1 MSADMKEKSKEKAKR
16 ILHCCLFP
24 HIAIMLLL
32 LPVATA
38 ALVYAMLR
46 LPETSPLRIAAYV
59 FAFYT
64 LTVWCLRIPQM
75 VRFAKDLKRNN
86 KYAVK
91 WFGDPRL
98 RVNVTLVCSLLW
110 NGAYAALQ
118 LGLGIYHRSAWYY
131 SLAVYYASL
140 ATMRVSL
147 AGYTLRH
154 RPGECPE
161 LELKRYRACGR
172 VFLVMNLAL
181 SGMSLYMI
189 RDGGAVH
196 HEVITIAMAAYTFAT
211 LTVAIVNIIR
221 YRKYNSPAFSASKA
235 ISLAS
240 ACVSMLTLENTMLS
254 TFSGAEMSA
263 GTRRLFLALS
273 CAGVSLLIIAMAVY
287 MIRQG
292 GGAKSQKEK

>member
-1 MSADMKEKSKEKAKR
+1 MSADMNEKSKEKAKK
-16 ILHCCLFP
+16 ILRCCLFP
-24 HIAIMLLL
+24 HPALLILL
-32 LPVATA
+32 LPAAAA

-59 FAFYT
+59 LAFYT
-64 LTVWCLRIPQM
+64 LTVWCLRIPQI
-75 VRFAKDLKRNN
+75 VRSAKNIKRNN

-98 RVNVTLVCSLLW
+98 RVNVTLVCNLLW
-110 NGAYAALQ
+110 NGAYAAMQ
-118 LGLGIYHRSAWYY
+118 LGLGIYHRSPWYY

-154 RPGECPE
+154 RPGERPE
-161 LELKRYRACGR
+161 LELKRYRACGW

-189 RDGGAVH
+189 RDGGGTVH
-196 HEVITIAMAAYTFAT
+196 HEVITIAMAAYTFTT

-240 ACVSMLTLENTMLS
+240 ACVSMLTLENTMLG
-254 TFSGAEMSA
+254 TFSGAEMSTD
-263 GTRRLFLALS
+263 TRRLFLALS
-273 CAGVSLLIIAMAVY
+273 CAGVSILIIVMAVY

-292 GGAKSQKEK
+292 GRAKKEK